1 MVELGQV
8 GPEGGAELGRLG
20 AVGRV
25 VEEVRG
31 VLLVGAERVRVR
43 RVDGVVEDVGAEA
56 EVLARGREVGDGVVD
71 EGRGRRR
78 VDELGDDAVPAE
90 VRGVEVL
97 GELLAG
103 ADGED
108 GVDVDA
114 SISLERSRSASEP
127 RARVLECVSTRD
139 RTLQ

>member
-71 EGRGRRR
+71 EGRCPKRLSSTANRRGGGR
-78 VDELGDDAVPAE
+78 
-90 VRGVEVL
+90 
-97 GELLAG
+97 LA
-103 ADGED
+103 
-108 GVDVDA
+108 
-114 SISLERSRSASEP
+114 
-127 RARVLECVSTRD
+127 
-139 RTLQ
+139 